1 MKLYLVNGIFLDAEG
16 QEVEVYARKCDKTG
30 VGMNEGFY
38 FVDAMDVIYL
48 DNDEELLLKELAEY
62 GYNNMDDAYDDG
74 VYMYT
79 EWSPAED
86 CDYSVYLADGIEVY
100 FTSMTEEEFNN
111 NILNQQ

>member
-16 QEVEVYARKCDKTG
+16 QEVEVFARKCSVTG

-38 FVDAMDVIYL
+38 FGGDDTYL
-48 DNDEELLLKELAEY
+48 DNYEDLLLEEIAEY
-62 GYNNMDDAYDDG
+62 GYDNMKEAYEDG
-74 VYMYT
+74 LYCYT